1 MFITKIPF
9 SFYLLTF
16 IFLTQSAF
24 GLAYKCLSVQNS
36 TISDLYGTNLNEL
49 FSYLSYEVPAN
60 GFARGTKGH
69 DADKVY
75 GLTICNVDI
84 EEKDCQSCIANATN
98 EIRSLCPNSK
108 GAIKWSQ
115 NCTLKYHNVDFFG
128 HIDHETWFFT
138 KDPQNLTDYQS
149 IRQKKSEWLT
159 QLAGQASIN
168 PPMVLFG
175 QLDIG
180 ESNKLNGSVQCTRDL
195 LSLDCMKCLS
205 YSIGF
210 LPKCC
215 DSRKAVR
222 LFSGTCELR
231 FEAYYNKA

>member
-1 MFITKIPF
+1 MFRRAKFHNQWPLWYKF
-9 SFYLLTF
+9 ELAFHLSFLWSPCQWFCTRHKGSWCR
-16 IFLTQSAF
+16 QS
-24 GLAYKCLSVQNS
+24 LWAY
-36 TISDLYGTNLNEL
+36 
-49 FSYLSYEVPAN
+49 
-60 GFARGTKGH
+60 
-69 DADKVY
+69 
-75 GLTICNVDI
+75 I